1 MSRKKAGRFRSATMI
16 PVAFDYL
23 APKSLDEAL
32 GALGAHGD
40 EAKLL
45 AGGHSLLPLLKLR
58 LAHPKLLIDLTRISG
73 LDNISQEGDRI
84 VVGALATHYQ
94 IESAALLKAKCSLL
108 PETARVIGDVQVR
121 NRGTIGGSLAHA
133 DPSADWPA
141 TILALGGEL
150 KLSGP
155 AGERRVAA
163 EEFFL
168 GAMTT
173 AIRPTEILTE
183 IRVPLLLRRS
193 GSVYLNMAQ
202 QASGFAIVG
211 VAVWLRI
218 GQNGRC
224 EDVGVG
230 VTGLSEKPF
239 RARGVEE
246 RLRGNRLVARLID
259 ESAAQVAE
267 GTDPLED
274 LHASAIFRAHLARV
288 YTSRAIQAAAK
299 RAAGGKV

>member
-1 MSRKKAGRFRSATMI
+1 MI
-16 PVAFDYL
+16 PPAFDYI
-23 APKSLDEAL
+23 APQSLDEAVR
-32 GALGAHGD
+32 ALVAHGE

-58 LAHPKLLIDLTRISG
+58 LANPKLLIDLSKIPG
-73 LDNISQEGDRI
+73 LSNISQQDDKI
-84 VVGALATHYQ
+84 VVGALTTHYQ
-94 IESAALLKAKCSLL
+94 IESSELLKTKCPLL
-108 PETARVIGDVQVR
+108 PQTARAIGDVQVR

-141 TILALGGEL
+141 AILALGGEL

-155 AGERRVAA
+155 KGERRIAV

-173 AIRPTEILTE
+173 GVEPTEILTE
-183 IRVPLLLRRS
+183 IRVPVSPRRC
-193 GSVYLNMAQ
+193 GSAYLKMAQ

-211 VAVWLRI
+211 VAVWLKVA
-218 GQNGRC
+218 QDGRC
-224 EDVGVG
+224 EDIGVG

-239 RARGVEE
+239 RARTVES
-246 RLRGNRLVARLID
+246 RLRGNKLTPKLIA

-267 GTDPLED
+267 GNDPMED
-274 LHASAIFRAHLARV
+274 LHASAKFRTHLAQI
-288 YTSRAIQAAAK
+288 YTSRAIEEAGK
-299 RAAGGKV
+299 RAVGRKV